1 MLSHIT
7 SSKIYLFLF
16 VVFTSFA
23 LIAPLSVGSV
33 EAQTSTDSAFAA
45 IGTDK
50 CKIRVELS
58 KGEVVSISGLPDST
72 ITVGVSVTEPD
83 EAIQKSGSNSGDYGT
98 TLDEHR
104 GELCSYSWAKQI
116 ISWITLVVGVASLI
130 FILIAG
136 LLYATAGDDTEK
148 TDKSK
153 KTILAAIVGLVIVL
167 LSQVI
172 LRIVR
177 GFI

>member
-7 SSKIYLFLF
+7 SYTKPLLFF
-16 VVFTSFA
+16 VVFTSIA

-33 EAQTSTDSAFAA
+33 EAQTSTDTAFAA
-45 IGTDK
+45 IGNTD
-50 CKIRVELS
+50 CKIRVELTD
-58 KGEVVSISGLPDST
+58 GEAQSITGINNAPKIPAGDGALPGP
-72 ITVGVSVTEPD
+72 I
-83 EAIQKSGSNSGDYGT
+83 
-98 TLDEHR
+98 DEHR